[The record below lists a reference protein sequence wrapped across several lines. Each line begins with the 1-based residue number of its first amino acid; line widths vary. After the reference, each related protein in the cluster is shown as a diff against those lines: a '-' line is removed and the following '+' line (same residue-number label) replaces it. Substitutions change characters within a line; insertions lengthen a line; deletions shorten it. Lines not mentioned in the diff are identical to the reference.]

1 MNKKAYAPLGSVEH
15 PKYQLT
21 KTEGNIGKR

>member
-1 MNKKAYAPLGSVEH
+1 MNKKAYAPLCSGGN

-21 KTEGNIGKR
+21 KTKGNIGKR